1 MGLYRFG
8 SDAQGRI
15 SPAGRGERAKMM
27 GSTKEPGREQ
37 RVKLSRNPGAGIEAR
52 RFVERLL
59 RRRGV
64 PEQGV
69 ENALLVSSELVS
81 NAYRHGEGEIE
92 LRLDVLDDHLRI
104 EVIDE
109 GRDRA
114 PAVREQGPDET
125 GGWGLQIVD
134 QLSLQWGVI
143 EGTTHVWADLALG

>member
-1 MGLYRFG
+1 MMGW
-8 SDAQGRI
+8 DKE
-15 SPAGRGERAKMM
+15 PVGER
-27 GSTKEPGREQ
+27 
-37 RVKLSRNPGAGIEAR
+37 RVTLPRNPGAAIEAR

-64 PEQGV
+64 PEQGL

-81 NAYRHGEGEIE
+81 NAYRHGEGNIE

-114 PAVREQGPDET
+114 PAVREQGADET

-134 QLSLQWGVI
+134 QLALQWGVF
-143 EGTTHVWADLALG
+143 EGTTHVWADVSLG